1 MNSPILHWSYRDFRQ
16 MPDELASCSDH
27 VVEVYL
33 KENFIPAIPPWFC
46 EQMSRLTFL
55 CLAGNLIT
63 CVPEEISLL
72 IHLDS
77 LDVSQNIVEAL
88 PKSVGKLKRL
98 TRLKL
103 SENKLTGLPKEIG
116 QLQNLEIL
124 ELSKNRLTELPIE
137 LSHCLNLKELILD
150 DNYLLCRIPTKVFT
164 MPQITY
170 LSAERCNLLLLPFV
184 VSDSLEFVKLFKN
197 YTLTHYPM
205 VLERFMQPNYDL
217 FNAVQQ
223 NRNLKPFYYQRVR
236 CDALA
241 QNLIFPAEL
250 TTMLDRRKSVQMP
263 STLVEICLRRCN
275 VVKLIQCANLKDW
288 IPSELYA
295 RLRSGPVAT
304 CASIPCSNACFSAC
318 VLGLVRRKKQA
329 RLVVLSVLFCSKLCA
344 DLWFQYNCDVF
355 EELSWAL
362 V

>member
-1 MNSPILHWSYRDFRQ
+1 MNSTILHWSYRDFRQ
-16 MPDELASCSDH
+16 MPEELTSCSDE

-33 KENFIPAIPPWFC
+33 KENFIPAIPRWFC

-63 CVPEEISLL
+63 YVPEEISLL
-72 IHLDS
+72 INLES
-77 LDVSQNIVEAL
+77 LDVSQNVVEAL
-88 PKSVGKLKRL
+88 PKSVGKLQRL
-98 TRLKL
+98 IRLKL

-137 LSHCLNLKELILD
+137 MSHCLGLQELILD
-150 DNYLLCRIPTKVFT
+150 DNYFLCRIPTKVFT

-170 LSAERCNLLLLPFV
+170 LSAERCNLLLLPFIV
-184 VSDSLEFVKLFKN
+184 NTDSLEFVKLFKN

-205 VLERFMQPNYDL
+205 VLERFMQPNYDQ

-223 NRNLKPFYYQRVR
+223 NRTLKPFYYQRVR
-236 CDALA
+236 CDASS

-250 TTMLDRRKSVQMP
+250 RTILDRRKSLQMP
-263 STLVEICLRRCN
+263 GSLVEIALRRCSPA
-275 VVKLIQCANLKDW
+275 KWSRCASLKEC

-295 RLRSGPVAT
+295 RLRSGPVAR
-304 CASIPCSNACFSAC
+304 CASIPCLNEIFNECI
-318 VLGLVRRKKQA
+318 LGLVKR
-329 RLVVLSVLFCSKLCA
+329 
-344 DLWFQYNCDVF
+344 
-355 EELSWAL
+355 
-362 V
+362 